1 MPVMPWEKTI
11 TCPYNPSHQ
20 ITVEK
25 IQWHLVKCAKNHP
38 GSNLVVCPFNSA
50 HHVPRP
56 ELGYHLNICPD
67 RKMVEKEMYRAGQDR
82 PGSAPKASIPL
93 PPSAPMPPSEED
105 WEAEATVVTSYDPA
119 AAARKKNV
127 LRNLQGAT
135 PSQRKEF
142 RAEEARRHEL
152 LQAKKLP
159 APAAAAEA
167 PRESVARGALR
178 RPTLVSEPAGEG
190 ARLATGLVRPSVLAA
205 HLGRGAAP
213 PAARTQLRRPG
224 SFLAPGSLASA
235 AGSQAGGGSLDTT
248 RDTLDQA
255 ITAVGRIALGR
266 GRRVEGAPQ
275 PLRRPSLAPPA
286 Y

>member
-1 MPVMPWEKTI
+1 MPWEKTI
-11 TCPYNPSHQ
+11 TCPYNPAHQ

-38 GSNLVVCPFNSA
+38 GAQMGVCPFNSA

-56 ELGYHLNICPD
+56 ELGYHLGICPD
-67 RKMVEKEMYRAGQDR
+67 RKMVEKEMYNAGQDQ
-82 PGSAPKASIPL
+82 PKASIPL
-93 PPSAPMPPSEED
+93 PPSAPLPPSEED

-152 LQAKKLP
+152 LKAKQLP
-159 APAAAAEA
+159 GSVEAA
-167 PRESVARGALR
+167 PRESGARSTLR
-178 RPTLVSEPAGEG
+178 RPTLVGEPAGEG
-190 ARLATGLVRPSVLAA
+190 ARLATGLVRPAVLAA
-205 HLGRGAAP
+205 HLGRGAGP

-224 SFLAPGSLASA
+224 SFLAPEDLASTA
-235 AGSQAGGGSLDTT
+235 GSLDTT

-255 ITAVGRIALGR
+255 IVAVGR

-275 PLRRPSLAPPA
+275 PLRRPSLAPA
-286 Y
+286 TY